1 MKQEAFIIL
10 RNMDTTEGRGPML
23 PVQDAAFQSELEAFR
38 YIGSQV
44 WPYKENSPAVAAL
57 SLESRGVGMCKE
69 CWYKVV
75 AIPVFKYAED
85 ASEEK
90 VNVEVQKL
98 IGAIPQHLRARVA
111 NKLLKG

>member
-1 MKQEAFIIL
+1 MSQNVFIIV
-10 RNMDTTEGRGPML
+10 RNSDTTEGRGPMT
-23 PVQDAAFQSELEAFR
+23 PVLDGAFTSELEAFR

-57 SLESRGVGMCKE
+57 SLESRGMGMCKE
-69 CWYKVV
+69 CWYKVIC
-75 AIPVFKYAED
+75 IPLFSHAED

-90 VNVEVQKL
+90 VNAEVQKL

-111 NKLLKG
+111 QNLLK